1 MEILAEKLRDT
12 MIDQGMMMMES
23 LKKEKSHKSWPLHV
37 SKDGKSYML
46 DRYYAREG

>member
-23 LKKEKSHKSWPLHV
+23 LKKEKNHKSWPLHV
-37 SKDGKSYML
+37 SRDGKCYML